1 MIKNKK
7 LFCVLMAI
15 LVSTVSACGGG
26 GGGNTGG
33 SGSTASNQGNGSQP
47 YSIAY
52 TDIHASSTISDPVWS
67 GASVVDNMPSTT
79 NAQTFSQSG
88 WTGQI
93 TYGTASS
100 SSTIK
105 INNTAV
111 ANTSPI
117 SVVGAS
123 TPTIF
128 DPYTLNSLPLGTN
141 TELNLDGAYELCGKA
156 PSGSISSNGLAA
168 TDILISGGATQ
179 VTNLGELSGIAGQV
193 FHFNQY
199 CEASTTDNQTL
210 IFDASGNA
218 TFNLYTGSSKSG
230 ALSAVT
236 IPASNFQAAMSG
248 TPYGN
253 AQQGSVTW
261 TVYRFITASSQLKYV
276 IVERGTADGGYIG
289 MWY

>member
-7 LFCVLMAI
+7 LLCVVLAI
-15 LVSTVSACGGG
+15 LVSTLSACGGG
-26 GGGNTGG
+26 GGGNSGS

-47 YSIAY
+47 YTIAY
-52 TDIHASSTISDPVWS
+52 NDIHASSSISDAPWA

-79 NAQTFSQSG
+79 NAQTFSQAG
-88 WTGQI
+88 WTGAI

-100 SSTIK
+100 SATVK

-111 ANTSPI
+111 ANLSPV

-128 DPYTLNSLPLGTN
+128 DPFTSNSLPLGTN
-141 TELNLDGAYELCGKA
+141 TELNLDGAYELCAKA
-156 PSGSISSNGLAA
+156 PAGSASSNGLAA
-168 TDILISGGATQ
+168 TDILISSGATQ
-179 VTNLGELSGIAGQV
+179 VTNLGELSALAGQV

-199 CEASTTDNQTL
+199 CEASNTDNQTL
-210 IFDASGNA
+210 SFDASGNA
-218 TFNLYTGSSKSG
+218 TFNLYTGSANSG

-236 IPASNFQAAMSG
+236 VPASNFQAAMSG

-253 AQQGSVTW
+253 SQQGSVTW